1 MKKVIIFSAFLFISL
16 SSINA
21 QTFHFTKMSTK
32 ENGKDNWALVNTTWE
47 ITPET
52 IFLTMNKKLTTYQ
65 PTSTFPMDNGA
76 IFFLGNKQ
84 DNSKIILW
92 TDDFGNKAITLQ
104 LGSNVYEFR

>member
-1 MKKVIIFSAFLFISL
+1 MIFFGFLLISL

-32 ENGKDNWALVNTTWE
+32 ENGEKSWTLINTTWE

-65 PTSTFPMDNGA
+65 PTSTFSMDNGI
-76 IFFLGNKQ
+76 IFFLGNKK

-92 TDDFGNKAITLQ
+92 TDDFGNKVITLQ
-104 LGSNVYEFR
+104 FDKTVYEFR